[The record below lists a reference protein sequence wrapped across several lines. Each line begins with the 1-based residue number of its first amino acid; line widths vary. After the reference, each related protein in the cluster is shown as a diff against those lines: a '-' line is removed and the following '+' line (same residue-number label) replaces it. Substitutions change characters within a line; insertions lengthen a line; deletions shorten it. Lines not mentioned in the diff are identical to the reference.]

1 MNLENLVNFSALAR
15 NTERGKPHERRTN
28 NNNKQQTSVITTTM
42 EWQTTKAQTNKKK
55 EKETKRNKTAGKE
68 KKARPVCQCS
78 FLKCYYCKLT
88 AQKVPVYKADEAIV
102 IDSHSLIQERT
113 HNFSCFEWR
122 SNTTFLKKKN

>member
-1 MNLENLVNFSALAR
+1 MSDFYHNICGSDEQGHLTGQKDECD
-15 NTERGKPHERRTN
+15 K
-28 NNNKQQTSVITTTM
+28 ITM

-102 IDSHSLIQERT
+102 IDIHSLIQERT

-122 SNTTFLKKKN
+122 SNTPFLKKKN